1 MGKVVVV
8 VARKGEVVVGRMVGV
23 EVLGVLEVLAVLVG
37 HSFLGLLLVPYLL
50 VVPGILVVQGLV
62 EVEVVVVAHMVV
74 VVADMASRRLRNQEV
89 EPRIHIFSLHGG
101 CGI

>member
-1 MGKVVVV
+1 VV
-8 VARKGEVVVGRMVGV
+8 EEELVGL
-23 EVLGVLEVLAVLVG
+23 EVLGVLEVLVVLVG

-50 VVPGILVVQGLV
+50 VVPCILVLLVVRVVLGILGVQGLV

-74 VVADMASRRLRNQEV
+74 AVVDMASRRQRNQEV